1 MKLQLLQ
8 TLVQLMV
15 TTLVSDQIL
24 SWKVAE
30 ELNLFYLVS
39 WERWKIKA

>member
-8 TLVQLMV
+8 TLAQLMIP
-15 TTLVSDQIL
+15 TLVSDQIL

-30 ELNLFYLVS
+30 ELNLCYLES
-39 WERWKIKA
+39 